1 MEDDHASIVLTAI
14 TLNKEGLND
23 RRQITGKDVDVQ
35 TDLISITPDDE
46 KTNFRRQL
54 TYKDVGVQVE
64 LIAIM
69 LDNQETHLT
78 MNKEETL
85 DVGQVVTMMENLG
98 EALNDPM
105 TKNRRVVEAITEEST
120 LTTTNIINNITTDLG
135 PIVGYAKEPLLPLF
149 KACAPLTNILHN
161 LSFYIQIALNET
173 PEQPPHGLTID
184 ESAAIRLYTIEWDT
198 PHRSLYSALNHTLKF
213 NDREQFQPYFKY
225 IKLF

>member
-198 PHRSLYSALNHTLKF
+198 PHRSLYSAPNHTLKF